1 MGKIP
6 TRRVGMWLTI
16 AILAVT
22 LSACFQSAGDMLV
35 PTSVDLTSIAS
46 LQAPTMT
53 PFVTPLPPEGFLT
66 PTSDPNEQP
75 TEALPLPTV
84 DQPTLEITTEPTADN
99 QLQPAAT
106 DLPTATA
113 TLSVSDPGSPVATLP
128 TGLDLSPS
136 PQIEPTRLL
145 LATPTALP
153 TEGPCQHT
161 VQPNEWLYSIARK
174 YNINPADLLAANPQ
188 LGGRPDSLQPGEV
201 LKIPNCAQQ
210 AAPTQAPPPANPTTP
225 PIAPTIAS
233 TTSGGSGNLP
243 PTPIRASGRTYTVA
257 SGDTLGTIARKFNT
271 TVQAIK
277 DLNGLSDDF
286 LSVGQILKI
295 PDE

>member
-1 MGKIP
+1 MRNIP
-6 TRRVGMWLTI
+6 ARRVGVWLTI
-16 AILAVT
+16 AILALT

-35 PTSVDLTSIAS
+35 PTTVDLTAIAS
-46 LQAPTMT
+46 LQAPTAT

-66 PTSDPNEQP
+66 PTSDPNQLP
-75 TEALPLPTV
+75 TEISPEPTPGVPDVDITTGPTV
-84 DQPTLEITTEPTADN
+84 DS
-99 QLQPAAT
+99 QLQPVAT

-113 TLSVSDPGSPVATLP
+113 TLPGSDIGGPVATLP
-128 TGLDLSPS
+128 TGLNLSPS
-136 PQIEPTRLL
+136 PPIEPTRLL

-174 YNINPADLLAANPQ
+174 YNINPVDLLAANPA
-188 LGGRPDSLQPGEV
+188 LRGREDSLQPGEV

-210 AAPTQAPPPANPTTP
+210 AAPTQAPPPANPANPTV
-225 PIAPTIAS
+225 APT
-233 TTSGGSGNLP
+233 TGGSGNVPP
-243 PTPIRASGRTYTVA
+243 PTPIRTSGRTYTVA

-277 DLNGLSDDF
+277 ELNGLTDDF
-286 LSVGQILKI
+286 LSVGQVLKI
-295 PDE
+295 PDQ

>member
-1 MGKIP
+1 
-6 TRRVGMWLTI
+6 MWLTI
-16 AILAVT
+16 AILALT

-35 PTSVDLTSIAS
+35 PTTVDLTSIAS

-66 PTSDPNEQP
+66 PTDDPNQLP
-75 TEALPLPTV
+75 TEALPLPTI
-84 DQPTLEITTEPTADN
+84 DQPTVDVITEPTADN
-99 QLQPAAT
+99 QARPVAT

-113 TLSVSDPGSPVATLP
+113 TVSVSDSGSPVATLP
-128 TGLDLSPS
+128 TGLGLSPS

-188 LGGRPDSLQPGEV
+188 LGGRQDSLQPGEV

-225 PIAPTIAS
+225 PIAPTVA
-233 TTSGGSGNLP
+233 SGGSGNVP
-243 PTPIRASGRTYTVA
+243 PTPIRTSGRTYTVA

-286 LSVGQILKI
+286 LSVGQVLKI